1 MDGNLITGSVVVVAA
16 LVLLT
21 YLVIWSVRAI
31 GRIARSRS
39 HTAREVL
46 KELNG
51 DR

>member
-1 MDGNLITGSVVVVAA
+1 MEGNLITGSIVVVIT

-31 GRIARSRS
+31 GRISKSRS
-39 HTAREVL
+39 HTAREAL

-51 DR
+51 GR